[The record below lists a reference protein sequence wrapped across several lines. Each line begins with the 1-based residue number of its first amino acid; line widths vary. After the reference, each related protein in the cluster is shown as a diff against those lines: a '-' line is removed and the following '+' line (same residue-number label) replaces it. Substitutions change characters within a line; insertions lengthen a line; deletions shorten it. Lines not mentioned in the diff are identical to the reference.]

1 MWFIYVVRSG
11 VCILKWKRPIF
22 GPHGIPRDRQI
33 QLPQLNQ
40 HLSLVPKLNQS
51 ISTVLRHENFLKFN
65 LRITKNFNIKNC
77 KALIVVKWFCRNTL
91 LSSWFQQGRITTF
104 VKGVWWLWSEQYRD
118 CSWQLSYGKKNS
130 KYSVR
135 FNWYWSFKYNLLL
148 TPSSALYCL
157 APVSGS
163 QNWGHAG
170 RHLLYVI
177 HWLWIGTS
185 HEPVPLSPDS
195 VAFQH
200 RFLLNTQCAWD
211 LWAPLCSCKIMSST
225 VSPFSSEPRS
235 SLRLPSSYVYLMTAR
250 WIVRLGWTFNKVH
263 GTTLNQIM
271 LPASSLSE
279 IHLRYLAKRFSFDS
293 LSSVMWR

>member
-1 MWFIYVVRSG
+1 MQSVNSSVVLQKHTFVELVSTR
-11 VCILKWKRPIF
+11 KNYHF
-22 GPHGIPRDRQI
+22 RQR
-33 QLPQLNQ
+33 
-40 HLSLVPKLNQS
+40 SLV
-51 ISTVLRHENFLKFN
+51 
-65 LRITKNFNIKNC
+65 
-77 KALIVVKWFCRNTL
+77 ALIRAV
-91 LSSWFQQGRITTF
+91 SW
-104 VKGVWWLWSEQYRD
+104 L
-118 CSWQLSYGKKNS
+118 QLTAILRKKNS
-130 KYSVR
+130 KYSVH

-148 TPSSALYCL
+148 TPSSALHCL